1 MLQFIH
7 LKNDLKQILRDP
19 IMAIM
24 MLAPF
29 FLIIVFKLLVL
40 FLIPYIVSRTGFDI
54 SPYLHYILVFVVI
67 MCGALLGIVTGFMM
81 IDERDGKIAELMSV
95 TPLGRVGYLFNRL
108 LFASLMSII
117 YAVLSYY
124 VVNVVEL
131 PLVTVLFLSLLSAFY
146 SAIIGLLIF
155 SCADDK
161 VKGLTFAKAINSLSL
176 FAFTD
181 LLSLRWL
188 TVLSWFFPPYWIT
201 MVVKSPHAIMIY
213 GWALLVHVV
222 WLAVL
227 IRYYWR
233 KES

>member
-7 LKNDLKQILRDP
+7 LKNDLRQIMRDP

-24 MLAPF
+24 MLAPL

-40 FLIPYIVSRTGFDI
+40 FVIPFFVTRTGFDV
-54 SPYLHYILVFVVI
+54 SPYLHYIMVFVVI
-67 MCGALLGIVTGFMM
+67 MCGAMLGIVTGFMM

-95 TPLGRVGYLFNRL
+95 TPLGRAGYLFNRL
-108 LFASLMSII
+108 FFASVMSII
-117 YAVLSYY
+117 YAVLSCY
-124 VVNVVEL
+124 VLNVVEL
-131 PLVTVLFLSLLSAFY
+131 PLITVLFLSLLSALY

-161 VKGLTFAKAINSLSL
+161 VKGLTFAKAINSLNL
-176 FAFTD
+176 FAFAD

-188 TVLSWFFPPYWIT
+188 TVLSWAFPPYWIT
-201 MVVKSPHAIMIY
+201 MVVKSPHSIEIY
-213 GWALLVHVV
+213 GWALFVHVV